1 MVTMH
6 KELFDSYRMLF
17 HITSELWLWLNDVFT
32 NVHVFVQQEMVEVL
46 NQADGIIHDTE
57 TKMDEFK
64 DQLPQEEVGFWTS
77 KR

>member
-1 MVTMH
+1 MSSLMCVC
-6 KELFDSYRMLF
+6 
-17 HITSELWLWLNDVFT
+17 
-32 NVHVFVQQEMVEVL
+32 VQQEMVEVL

-77 KR
+77 KWWESMSQRKIICC